1 MTDKKIDFLEELDSI
16 NKEELEEFMKEAH
29 EIDYNIALV
38 GHHNRTVQKL
48 CKKINQQIKELM
60 NNSKLFE
67 MFPQEFKDNFTNML
81 RSTNEIKSKLP
92 GSEDTD

>member
-1 MTDKKIDFLEELDSI
+1 MTDEKRDILESIDGI
-16 NKEELEEFMKEAH
+16 NKEDLEQFMKEAH
-29 EIDYNIALV
+29 DIDYNIALV
-38 GHHNRTVQKL
+38 GYHNRTVQKL
-48 CKKINQQIKELM
+48 CKKINQQITELM

>member
-16 NKEELEEFMKEAH
+16 NKEDLEEFMKEAH

-48 CKKINQQIKELM
+48 CKKITQQIKELM

-81 RSTNEIKSKLP
+81 RSTDEIKSELP
-92 GSEDTD
+92 GSKDSD